1 MIGYWALLQ
10 LLSGVVS
17 LGAEGEAGEGI
28 AFWAHV
34 AAWSRAWFSFA
45 FSRAT
50 TTSKSIAHTSGRRR
64 ALGGDDGGTYS
75 GT

>member
-1 MIGYWALLQ
+1 VTEQANTRRRSGFGGFGKLSQNPVRGPYLLVPAWTMIGYWALLQ

-34 AAWSRAWFSFA
+34 AA
-45 FSRAT
+45 
-50 TTSKSIAHTSGRRR
+50 
-64 ALGGDDGGTYS
+64 
-75 GT
+75 

>member
-34 AAWSRAWFSFA
+34 AA
-45 FSRAT
+45 
-50 TTSKSIAHTSGRRR
+50 
-64 ALGGDDGGTYS
+64 
-75 GT
+75 